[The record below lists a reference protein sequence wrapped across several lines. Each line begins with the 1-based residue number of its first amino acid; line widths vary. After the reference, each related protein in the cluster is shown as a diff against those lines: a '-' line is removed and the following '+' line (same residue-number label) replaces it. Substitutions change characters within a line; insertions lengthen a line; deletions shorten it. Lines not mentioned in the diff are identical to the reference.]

1 MSGFIIC
8 VPSSYAPLPKGRCRK
23 EGWRGSGKSRQRAI
37 ATQTGHTCLSTCIG
51 KRGEVVFAWARLS
64 LHRRVG
70 HGGESPAT
78 LDVLRHIRCRSLFRP
93 PRPFPF
99 SWCCRGTACRP
110 LIVGQSVVEGRA
122 SPTPTICR
130 GTACRPLA
138 VPLAHE
144 PAESLKN
151 ETLRYTAPGITR
163 TRAKRTT
170 PPQRRET
177 PAWKERRF
185 SVRLPCP

>member
-110 LIVGQSVVEGRA
+110 LIRVGQALPLQLAKAPLFPRSSALRRSARRPVRA
-122 SPTPTICR
+122 YPRGSTSRSESGPPGSFRSP
-130 GTACRPLA
+130 ASA
-138 VPLAHE
+138 
-144 PAESLKN
+144 
-151 ETLRYTAPGITR
+151 
-163 TRAKRTT
+163 
-170 PPQRRET
+170 
-177 PAWKERRF
+177 
-185 SVRLPCP
+185 

>member
-130 GTACRPLA
+130 GTACRHLRATNDYAFP
-138 VPLAHE
+138 
-144 PAESLKN
+144 N
-151 ETLRYTAPGITR
+151 TLRKISSTCFR
-163 TRAKRTT
+163 
-170 PPQRRET
+170 
-177 PAWKERRF
+177 
-185 SVRLPCP
+185 